1 MKGNIMDESN
11 SQTITG
17 KMKTSPLDGVWV
29 HVLYK
34 QSAEPYL
41 CNYKDV
47 EHMGQVLGVFQDE
60 HIAVQLLSFLDGRPT
75 IVRLFPIEYATNGKM
90 IFYCDSEEMD
100 NSFVSLVSKEEK
112 NG

>member
-11 SQTITG
+11 SRTITG

-34 QSAEPYL
+34 QSAEL
-41 CNYKDV
+41 SLRNHEDV
-47 EHMGQVLGVFQDE
+47 EHQGQVLGVFQDE